1 MVERRPSPAGST
13 RPSPFGVSPRIGER
27 TEDRDVNELHLYHLS
42 YADISTYI
50 YFFVFQRNYMIFKAG

>member
-1 MVERRPSPAGST
+1 MVERRPSPAGSP
-13 RPSPFGVSPRIGER
+13 RPSPSGVSPRTGER

-50 YFFVFQRNYMIFKAG
+50 YFWCFKEITQF